1 MKKMYRKKVTC
12 GLCRKMLGVMLAI
25 VMMMGLVAC
34 GSGDGNQAENN
45 AGNEGNVSNEE
56 NASNENS
63 AADESNAATENGEEQ
78 ESDGYLIGYSLN
90 SMDSTMKTMADYFE
104 GVAKERGWEAV
115 LQIAN
120 GDVTTELNNMEALMN
135 MGCDAVV
142 IMGCD
147 TEGSAA
153 AVEELGAA
161 GIPVI
166 IAGRSIAA
174 SEEGYYTYVAGDHR
188 EAGKVQGDYLNGLLE
203 ADENL
208 TLEIAFLY
216 GQSGSSSVEQRYEG
230 FEENCLNGTYSDRVN
245 LVASQY
251 AEFDTQK
258 AYDITSDML
267 TTYPEINC
275 FVTQSDEQ
283 AAGII
288 NAIKAKGESVDDYI
302 IVSIDCSVT
311 GQSYLKSGEL
321 DATVLM
327 AMKQLAVSSADYVQ
341 EALDGNSV
349 EKTNQVEGYYQLVT
363 PDTYVS
369 VMEANGMTAEE

>member
-1 MKKMYRKKVTC
+1 MKRTRRNDVAGNLRRR
-12 GLCRKMLGVMLAI
+12 GLSLLLA
-25 VMMMGLVAC
+25 GLVAFGAAGC
-34 GSGDGNQAENN
+34 GN
-45 AGNEGNVSNEE
+45 AGEEAGQE
-56 NASNENS
+56 NAPE
-63 AADESNAATENGEEQ
+63 AVEAEADEGTAAAETDAAEAGTGEE
-78 ESDGYLIGYSLN
+78 SGKDIYLIGYSLN

-104 GVAKERGWEAV
+104 DVAKERGWEPV
-115 LQIAN
+115 LQNAN

-147 TEGSAA
+147 MEGSAA
-153 AVEELGAA
+153 SIEELGAA

-166 IAGRSIAA
+166 IAGRAIAA
-174 SEEGYYTYVAGDHR
+174 EEGSYYTYVAGDHR
-188 EAGKVQGDYLNGLLE
+188 EAGKVQGEYLNGLLE
-203 ADENL
+203 QDEA
-208 TLEIAFLY
+208 LELKVAFLY

-230 FEENCLNGTYSDRVN
+230 FEENCLKGKYADRIQ

-288 NAIKAKGESVDDYI
+288 NAIKAKGEPVEDFI
-302 IVSIDCSVT
+302 IVSIDCSTT
-311 GQSYLKSGEL
+311 GQAYLKSGEL

-327 AMKQLAVSSADYVQ
+327 AMRQLAVSSADYV
-341 EALDGNSV
+341 EAALSGETV

-369 VMEANGMTAEE
+369 VMEANGMTADE

>member
-1 MKKMYRKKVTC
+1 MKRTEKKEVARNLHRRIFALLLAGLMVFGAIGC
-12 GLCRKMLGVMLAI
+12 GN
-25 VMMMGLVAC
+25 
-34 GSGDGNQAENN
+34 SGERSDGKNAPEADAAET
-45 AGNEGNVSNEE
+45 NEGAAAAETGGAEE
-56 NASNENS
+56 ETSE
-63 AADESNAATENGEEQ
+63 AADKDS
-78 ESDGYLIGYSLN
+78 YLIGYSLN
-90 SMDSTMKTMADYFE
+90 SMDSTMKTMVDYFE
-104 GVAKERGWEAV
+104 DVAKEKGWEPV
-115 LQIAN
+115 LQNAN

-153 AVEELGAA
+153 AIGELGAA

-166 IAGRSIAA
+166 IAGRAIAA
-174 SEEGYYTYVAGDHR
+174 EEDSYFTYVAGDHR
-188 EAGKVQGDYLNGLLE
+188 EAGKVQGEYLNGLLGQDE
-203 ADENL
+203 A
-208 TLEIAFLY
+208 LELNIAFIY

-230 FEENCLNGTYSDRVN
+230 FEENCLKGEYANRVH

-288 NAIKAKGESVDDYI
+288 NAIKAKGEPVEDFI
-302 IVSIDCSVT
+302 IVSIDCSTT
-311 GQSYLKSGEL
+311 GQAYLKSGEL

-327 AMKQLAVSSADYVQ
+327 AMRQLAVSSADYV
-341 EALDGNSV
+341 EAALNGETV

>member
-1 MKKMYRKKVTC
+1 MKGTEMKDVVKNLRRR
-12 GLCRKMLGVMLAI
+12 GLALLLAGVMVFGAA
-25 VMMMGLVAC
+25 GC
-34 GSGDGNQAENN
+34 GNAAGEAAQENAPEAAE
-45 AGNEGNVSNEE
+45 AEANEE
-56 NASNENS
+56 
-63 AADESNAATENGEEQ
+63 AAAEEADAAEAETGEE
-78 ESDGYLIGYSLN
+78 SGKDGYLIGYSLN

-104 GVAKERGWEAV
+104 GVAKEKGWEPV
-115 LQIAN
+115 LQNAN

-153 AVEELGAA
+153 AIEELGAA

-166 IAGRSIAA
+166 IAGRAIAA
-174 SEEGYYTYVAGDHR
+174 KEESYYTYVAGDHR
-188 EAGKVQGDYLNGLLE
+188 EAGKGQGEYLNGLLE
-203 ADENL
+203 QDEA
-208 TLEIAFLY
+208 LELNIAFLY

-230 FEENCLNGTYSDRVN
+230 FEENCLKGTYAGRVH

-288 NAIKAKGESVDDYI
+288 NAIKAKGEPVEDFI
-302 IVSIDCSVT
+302 IVSIDCSTT

-327 AMKQLAVSSADYVQ
+327 AMRQLAVSSADYV
-341 EALDGNSV
+341 EAALNGETA

>member
-1 MKKMYRKKVTC
+1 MKGTEMKDVVKNLRRRGLALLLAGLMVFGAAGC
-12 GLCRKMLGVMLAI
+12 GNAAGEAAQENAPEAV
-25 VMMMGLVAC
+25 
-34 GSGDGNQAENN
+34 DAE
-45 AGNEGNVSNEE
+45 AETNEE
-56 NASNENS
+56 
-63 AADESNAATENGEEQ
+63 AAAAETDAAEAETGEE
-78 ESDGYLIGYSLN
+78 SGKDGYLIGYSLN

-104 GVAKERGWEAV
+104 GVAKEKGWEPV
-115 LQIAN
+115 LQNAN

-153 AVEELGAA
+153 AIEELGAA

-166 IAGRSIAA
+166 IAGRAIAA
-174 SEEGYYTYVAGDHR
+174 KEESYYTYVAGDHR
-188 EAGKVQGDYLNGLLE
+188 EAGKVQGEYLNGLLE
-203 ADENL
+203 QDEA
-208 TLEIAFLY
+208 LELNIAFLY

-230 FEENCLNGTYSDRVN
+230 FEENCLKGTYADRVH

-288 NAIKAKGESVDDYI
+288 NAIKAKGEPVEDFI
-302 IVSIDCSVT
+302 IVSIDCSTT

-327 AMKQLAVSSADYVQ
+327 AMRQLAVSSADYV
-341 EALDGNSV
+341 EAALNGETA